1 MKKALRLI
9 RDIAIVLLLIFGL
22 RAFQSRG
29 VVKGE
34 LPEFTITTIDGES
47 FSASDLRGERVI
59 VHFWASWCGVCGM
72 MESSVDKLAANTRVI
87 RIAVQSGDEG
97 RVGEYLASRGLSR
110 DLMLIDT
117 SGALAE
123 RFGIHAYPTTLFI
136 DEEGT
141 IRFAEVGYMSG
152 FGMRARDLLVRLF

>member
-1 MKKALRLI
+1 MKKALRII
-9 RDIAIVLLLIFGL
+9 RDLAIVLLILFAF
-22 RAFQSRG
+22 RAFQSRN

-34 LPEFTITTIDGES
+34 LPEFSIATIDGERFTTS
-47 FSASDLRGERVI
+47 ELKGERAI

-152 FGMRARDLLVRLF
+152 FGMRARDFLVRLF

>member
-1 MKKALRLI
+1 MKTALRLI

-72 MESSVDKLAANTRVI
+72 MEGSVDRMSERARVV
-87 RIAVQSGDEG
+87 RVAVQSGDAE
-97 RVGEYLASRGLSR
+97 RVGTYLDSKGLSR
-110 DLMLIDT
+110 DRMLIDK
-117 SGALAE
+117 SGALAD
-123 RFGIHAYPTTLFI
+123 RFGVKAFPTTLFI
-136 DEEGT
+136 DADGT
-141 IRFAEVGYMSG
+141 IRFAEVGYISS
-152 FGMRARDLLVRLF
+152 FGMRARNLMLRLF